1 MRYWQH
7 GETGTCCAV
16 IDDIDLSRSHFEITK
31 DQYDLHEG
39 AKNTEQRVRPD
50 KLMLAGKLHV
60 GMTHHRQTSLAD
72 GSQGGNV

>member
-31 DQYDLHEG
+31 DQYDLHDG
-39 AKNTEQRVRPD
+39 AKNTEQPLQPD
-50 KLMLAGKLHV
+50 TFGAG
-60 GMTHHRQTSLAD
+60 
-72 GSQGGNV
+72 

>member
-39 AKNTEQRVRPD
+39 AKNTEQ
-50 KLMLAGKLHV
+50 LMQNSSVSSKQQRTIKECN
-60 GMTHHRQTSLAD
+60 MTYGRRRD
-72 GSQGGNV
+72 ER